1 VLLTNIPKLSVPPE
15 DFEWLVA
22 ECRRMLAE
30 CRVQAHDGTPL
41 YTPDAQKHYGAL
53 WTRDFCTMV
62 EGAPK
67 LIPQEH
73 TAAGIDYILRGQRE
87 DGAIPDRVEP
97 DGTPVYCAGP
107 KDHPL
112 GAQPPT
118 DNPQFLVKLVS
129 EYFALTTD
137 FRFVEE
143 RMEALWRGLVS
154 VPISPDGAAYVDPA
168 SPHSGYGFTDTVAKT
183 GAECFSTLL
192 LWEAWQLMGRMA
204 RRLEDHELAHDA
216 YEKADRVQRTFP
228 QFWDDEFGMMLAAT
242 YGCKQIDL
250 WASAYAVRIG
260 AVGSGQRHR
269 IARFLVDLYDGCV
282 LRGHVRHLPPG
293 QYWERMLTPVPH
305 DTYQNGGYWG
315 VPSGWVARCLLSV
328 GEGDLAHAL
337 IRDLVAEFRVGG
349 ICEWISEKERALP
362 GYVASA
368 ALLLDSVK
376 AEKERHG

>member
-1 VLLTNIPKLSVPPE
+1 
-15 DFEWLVA
+15 
-22 ECRRMLAE
+22 
-30 CRVQAHDGTPL
+30 
-41 YTPDAQKHYGAL
+41 
-53 WTRDFCTMV
+53 
-62 EGAPK
+62 
-67 LIPQEH
+67 
-73 TAAGIDYILRGQRE
+73 
-87 DGAIPDRVEP
+87 
-97 DGTPVYCAGP
+97 
-107 KDHPL
+107 
-112 GAQPPT
+112 
-118 DNPQFLVKLVS
+118 
-129 EYFALTTD
+129 
-137 FRFVEE
+137 
-143 RMEALWRGLVS
+143 
-154 VPISPDGAAYVDPA
+154 
-168 SPHSGYGFTDTVAKT
+168 
-183 GAECFSTLL
+183 
-192 LWEAWQLMGRMA
+192 
-204 RRLEDHELAHDA
+204 
-216 YEKADRVQRTFP
+216 VQRTFP

-337 IRDLVAEFRVGG
+337 IRDLVAEFRAGG

>member
-1 VLLTNIPKLSVPPE
+1 MLLTNIPKLSVPPE

-137 FRFVEE
+137 
-143 RMEALWRGLVS
+143 
-154 VPISPDGAAYVDPA
+154 
-168 SPHSGYGFTDTVAKT
+168 
-183 GAECFSTLL
+183 
-192 LWEAWQLMGRMA
+192 
-204 RRLEDHELAHDA
+204 
-216 YEKADRVQRTFP
+216 
-228 QFWDDEFGMMLAAT
+228 
-242 YGCKQIDL
+242 
-250 WASAYAVRIG
+250 
-260 AVGSGQRHR
+260 
-269 IARFLVDLYDGCV
+269 
-282 LRGHVRHLPPG
+282 
-293 QYWERMLTPVPH
+293 
-305 DTYQNGGYWG
+305 
-315 VPSGWVARCLLSV
+315 
-328 GEGDLAHAL
+328 
-337 IRDLVAEFRVGG
+337 
-349 ICEWISEKERALP
+349 
-362 GYVASA
+362 
-368 ALLLDSVK
+368 
-376 AEKERHG
+376 